1 MFQREVMG
9 TQREVMTK
17 KIADVWMENRR
28 AGNLSVTA
36 ELLLAPKCSS
46 KLNAKE
52 DLAIKML
59 CFSIY
64 SHQKKSSC

>member
-36 ELLLAPKCSS
+36 ELLLAPKFSS

-52 DLAIKML
+52 DWAIKDAL
-59 CFSIY
+59 FQY
-64 SHQKKSSC
+64 LLSSEKVI